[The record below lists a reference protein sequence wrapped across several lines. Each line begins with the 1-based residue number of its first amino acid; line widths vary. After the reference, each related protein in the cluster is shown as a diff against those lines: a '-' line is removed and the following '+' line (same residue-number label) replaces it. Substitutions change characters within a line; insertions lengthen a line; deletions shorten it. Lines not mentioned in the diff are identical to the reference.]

1 MFLFFYHK
9 NGNKEY
15 FGKIMQQHN
24 QNLNGRSLCKYC
36 RDEAI
41 DNDWL
46 IEFKK
51 DYPLKSMQ

>member
-1 MFLFFYHK
+1 
-9 NGNKEY
+9 
-15 FGKIMQQHN
+15 MQQHN